1 MHKALGSSVSATYVR
16 IAPRRINPFRERLM
30 MTAPREPAFAPE
42 PAGATTPPRI
52 GQIDENNPILHF
64 PGFRIENSRSWGPI
78 SADVV
83 CREAGESV
91 WQSDHHRIVYA
102 LTDFAGT
109 ISDHGPERPGMSREK
124 LAYRPPGSAIRVNM
138 PVPVRLIQILQSP
151 HTYDNFACDLVRGG
165 SVDLVPR
172 AHVEDPLI
180 SRIVLTI
187 ANDIDG
193 GFLDHI
199 LADALNTALAVQ
211 IMRQF
216 VDPAAI
222 TLAPSNGL
230 SRERLARIRDYV
242 EAHLGDPLTLTEIA
256 AVACLSPYHLSRS
269 FKLTTGIGLHQY
281 VVRRRIERAKH
292 LLLRTELP
300 LAEIAGIV
308 GFDSQ
313 ASFTARFRREIGV
326 SPGRLRADRSPPAQF

>member
-1 MHKALGSSVSATYVR
+1 M
-16 IAPRRINPFRERLM
+16 
-30 MTAPREPAFAPE
+30 
-42 PAGATTPPRI
+42 
-52 GQIDENNPILHF
+52 DF
-64 PGFRIENSRSWGPI
+64 PGFRIEKSRTWGPI

-83 CREAGESV
+83 CRAAGESV
-91 WQSDHHRIVYA
+91 WQSDRHRIVYA

-109 ISDHGPERPGMSREK
+109 ISDSRPKRLGMGREK
-124 LAYRPPGSAIRVNM
+124 LAYRPPGSAVRANM

-151 HTYDNFACDLVRGG
+151 DTYDNFACDLVRGG

-172 AHVEDPLI
+172 AHVEDPLM

-230 SRERLARIRDYV
+230 SHERLARIRDYV
-242 EAHLGDPLTLTEIA
+242 EAHLGEPLTLTEIA

-281 VVRRRIERAKH
+281 VVRRRTERAKQ

-300 LAEIAGIV
+300 LAEIADIV

-326 SPGRLRADRSPPAQF
+326 SPGQLRAGRHAPAQF

>member
-1 MHKALGSSVSATYVR
+1 LSDAVYG
-16 IAPRRINPFRERLM
+16 
-30 MTAPREPAFAPE
+30 
-42 PAGATTPPRI
+42 PPGQTGTKPGLDHI
-52 GQIDENNPILHF
+52 GEQNPIWRF
-64 PGFRIENSRSWGPI
+64 PGFHIEKSRSWGLI

-83 CREAGESV
+83 RREAGEAV
-91 WQSDHHRIVYA
+91 WQSAHHRIVYA

-109 ISDHGPERPGMSREK
+109 VSDTRPERPGMDRER
-124 LAYRPPGSAIRVNM
+124 LAYRPAGSTVRSNI

-151 HTYDNFACDLVRGG
+151 YTYDNFACDLVRGG
-165 SVDLVPR
+165 SVHLVQW
-172 AHVEDPLI
+172 AHVEDPLM
-180 SRIVLTI
+180 SRIVSTI

-211 IMRQF
+211 VMRQF

-242 EAHLGDPLTLTEIA
+242 EAHLGDRLTLTEIA

-281 VVRRRIERAKH
+281 VVRRRIERARH
-292 LLLRTELP
+292 LLVRTELP